1 MPTRLSAAKC
11 IPRRRYLKQEPML
24 ETEILKRGDDSG
36 NGTLVKYTSSTGAII
51 KAIGVPQS
59 WESTLG
65 PTWCYVIEGNDV
77 TIVDPGCYGSLSY
90 LEQGLEQLGRSLTDV
105 ARIVVSH
112 GHMDHDGSCPP
123 VIRKSGA
130 ELWAHEIYGFML
142 QADRR
147 DVERDWRKEVQ
158 GFDLFEKSDTM
169 TRANEHRKLNRDL
182 KLSHPVTD
190 GLQANGLTFYYTPG
204 HSADELCI
212 LFDQVLFSGDH
223 ILPLITPHPSVAM
236 SYTSF
241 AAKLPAPYQGGNK
254 IYGLSVLLRSLK
266 QMAALEGD
274 ITVLPAHRAFH
285 RGQFNPIGPERATEI
300 LEHHRNRCYELT
312 EVMKAGPKDLV
323 TITRDY
329 FSNREVEAHNFFLAF
344 TEVMAHIELMQDAGD
359 ISAAPDSTS
368 DKVWANGLGP
378 NVQISWTGTDRFS
391 AFIDQL

>member
-1 MPTRLSAAKC
+1 
-11 IPRRRYLKQEPML
+11 ML
-24 ETEILKRGDDSG
+24 ETKILKRGDDSG
-36 NGTLVKYTSSTGAII
+36 NGTLLQYTTSTGAII

-59 WESTLG
+59 WQSTLG
-65 PTWCYVIEGNDV
+65 PTWCYIIEGDDI
-77 TIVDPGCYGSLSY
+77 TIVDPGCYGSISY
-90 LEQGLEQLGRSLTDV
+90 LEQGLEQLGHSLADV

-123 VIRKSGA
+123 VIQKSGA

-147 DVERDWRKEVQ
+147 DVERTWRKQVH

-169 TRANEHRKLNRDL
+169 ARATEHRKLNRDL

-190 GLQANGLTFYYTPG
+190 QMQANGLTFYYTPG
-204 HSADELCI
+204 HSPDELCI

-236 SYTSF
+236 SYHTF
-241 AAKLPAPYQGGNK
+241 AAKLPPAYRGRNQ
-254 IYGLSVLLRSLK
+254 IYGLGALLTSLK
-266 QMAALEGD
+266 RMAVLGGD

-285 RGQFNPIGPERATEI
+285 RGKFNPIGLGRATEI

-312 EVMKAGPKDLV
+312 EVMKTGAKDLV

-359 ISAAPDSTS
+359 IATTINPKSR
-368 DKVWANGLGP
+368 KVWGNGLGP
-378 NVQISWTGTDRFS
+378 DVEVTWTGTDRFS